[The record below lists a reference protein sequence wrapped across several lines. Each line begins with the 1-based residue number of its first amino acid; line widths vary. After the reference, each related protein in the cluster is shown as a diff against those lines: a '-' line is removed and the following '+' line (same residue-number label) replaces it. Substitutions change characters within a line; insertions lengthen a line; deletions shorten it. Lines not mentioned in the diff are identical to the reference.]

1 MDRCILVRYGEVFLK
16 KGNRPRFLK
25 SLRINL
31 QQSLDL
37 QTAPGRF
44 RVHGFHGRYE
54 VIGCEPDITP
64 AGWARALEAVACT
77 FGIVS
82 ASPALKVEPTY
93 ETIEQVAFDLV
104 TAELEKRSVAHFKVE
119 ASRADKRFPMTSPE
133 IGRRV
138 GARIHMHHKL
148 PARMT
153 NPELTVGIEIYPDC
167 AYVHAAS
174 VRGPGGLPVGSSG
187 RAVLLL
193 SGGIDSPVA
202 GWMMAKRGCRLTAVH
217 FHSYPYTSKRSQEK
231 VQALLERLVS
241 YCGPVRLL
249 TIPLSPIQEFLR
261 DRVAPDS
268 LVLFYRRSMVRLA
281 ARVAEREHAG
291 ALVTG
296 ESLGQVAS
304 QTTANIAVI
313 EDASPVP
320 LFRPLI
326 GMDKVDA
333 VDLAR
338 RIGTYAVSIEPHDDC
353 CSLFLP
359 QHPETRGS
367 VEVIRK
373 LEGELTELPAL
384 EDAAFAAAEE
394 SWPGTPPDR
403 IPVKRRG

>member
-1 MDRCILVRYGEVFLK
+1 MDRCILVRFGEVFLK
-16 KGNRPRFLK
+16 KGNRPKFLK

-31 QQSLDL
+31 QQSLDFR
-37 QTAPGRF
+37 TAPGRF

-54 VIGCEPDITP
+54 VIGREADISP
-64 AGWARALEAVACT
+64 AGWTRALEAVAST

-82 ASPALKVEPTY
+82 ASPAFKVEPEY
-93 ETIEQVAFDLV
+93 ETIEQVAFDLA
-104 TAELEKRSVAHFKVE
+104 TEEMERRTVANFKVV

-138 GARIHMHHKL
+138 GARIHLHHKL

-153 NPELTVGIEIYPDC
+153 NPELTVGIEIYADC

-231 VQALLERLVS
+231 VASLLELLVGF
-241 YCGPVRLL
+241 CGPVRLL
-249 TIPLSPIQEFLR
+249 TIPIAPVQEFLR
-261 DRVAPDS
+261 DRVPPDS

-281 ARVAEREHAG
+281 ARVAERERAG
-291 ALVTG
+291 ALVSG

-320 LFRPLI
+320 IFRPLI
-326 GMDKVDA
+326 GMDKVDT

-353 CSLFLP
+353 CTLFLP

-373 LEGELTELPAL
+373 MEEDLTELPAL
-384 EDAAFAAAEE
+384 EDEAFSAAEE
-394 SWPGTPPDR
+394 SWPGTPPER
-403 IPVKRRG
+403 IPVRKR

>member
-1 MDRCILVRYGEVFLK
+1 VDRCILVRYGEVFLK
-16 KGNRPRFLK
+16 KGNRPKFLK

-54 VIGCEPDITP
+54 VTAREPDLTS
-64 AGWARALEAVACT
+64 AAWARALEAVATT

-82 ASPALKVEPTY
+82 ASPALKVLPEY
-93 ETIEQVAFDLV
+93 DRIEQVAFDLA
-104 TAELEKRSVAHFKVE
+104 TEEIEKRSVAHFKVE

-138 GARIHMHHKL
+138 GARIHLHHKL

-153 NPELTVGIEIYPDC
+153 APELTVGIEIYPDC

-231 VQALLERLVS
+231 VQALLERLVAF
-241 YCGPVRLL
+241 CGPVRLL

-261 DRVAPDS
+261 DRVPPDL

-281 ARVAEREHAG
+281 GRVAQREKAG

-313 EDASPVP
+313 EDASPLPV
-320 LFRPLI
+320 FRPLI
-326 GMDKVDA
+326 GLDKVEA

-338 RIGTYAVSIEPHDDC
+338 KIGTYDISIEPHDDC

-359 QHPETRGS
+359 HHPETRGN
-367 VEVIRK
+367 VEVVRRM
-373 LEGELTELPAL
+373 EGELAELSAL
-384 EDAAFAAAEE
+384 EETALAAAEE
-394 SWPGTPPDR
+394 SWPGTPPER
-403 IPVKRRG
+403 IPVRRG